1 VGLGAALVVAM
12 KPPAVEDVPVAPPP
26 YPTARAVPEANTPEA
41 AVAAK
46 PPDES
51 AAGDSDEE
59 LALAP
64 LKRAAVEPVRF
75 LIVSEPMGARVTY
88 QGKDLGETPLN
99 LEVAPGEG
107 GVAEAALTFTLDGY
121 QRARAVAKGAG
132 PEERFTQK
140 LVPKKKASTR
150 PGKAPDSSPYKDDPY

>member
-1 VGLGAALVVAM
+1 AVTPP
-12 KPPAVEDVPVAPPP
+12 PPA
-26 YPTARAVPEANTPEA
+26 TAQAVPEANVPEA
-41 AVAAK
+41 AS
-46 PPDES
+46 PPEAPAMS
-51 AAGDSDEE
+51 ASDEE

-64 LKRAAVEPVRF
+64 LTRPKLEPVRF
-75 LIVSEPMGARVTY
+75 LIVSDPLGARVTY

-99 LEVAPGEG
+99 LEVAPDAS

-140 LVPKKKASTR
+140 LQLKKKASTR